1 MRGVQER
8 GIVEQAVTA
17 RQAAPVTDVRIGTR
31 GLPVVAAIAVAV
43 VILDQVTKTIALSLL
58 ADGPVDVFWTLRLR
72 VSLNPGMAF
81 SLGTGLTP
89 LVTIAGVLLVGALI
103 VFARSAS
110 SWKVV
115 AALGLLIGGAS
126 GNLGDRL
133 FRDHGGAVVDFI
145 DFQWWPVFN
154 VADIAISFGA
164 VGLVIASVIDDR
176 RIRRSGGVDDE
187 GEGDSPPSG
196 CPDA

>member
-1 MRGVQER
+1 M
-8 GIVEQAVTA
+8 TA

-43 VILDQVTKTIALSLL
+43 VILDQVTKTIAVSLL